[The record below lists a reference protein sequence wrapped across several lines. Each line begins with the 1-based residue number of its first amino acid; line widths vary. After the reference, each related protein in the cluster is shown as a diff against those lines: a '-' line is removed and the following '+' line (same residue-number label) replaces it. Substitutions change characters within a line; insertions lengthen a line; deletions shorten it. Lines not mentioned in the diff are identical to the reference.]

1 MTVIR
6 PNSISGITSITA
18 QGDTVN
24 FFKSDG
30 NSAGLQLNGVNFN
43 TTTGVST
50 FLSLVVTGNV
60 SIAGTLTYEDV
71 TNVDSIGIVTAR
83 SGVRIDAGGIV
94 VVGITTVA
102 AGTVAAPS
110 ISPTGDSDTGIFF
123 PSADTIAFGEGG
135 AEAARIN
142 SSGRLLVN
150 TSTARALGTYGVNQ
164 SLQIETPDGGN
175 WPGLNATWNRSSDGF
190 GPRINLAKSRSSAI
204 GGNTVVQN
212 GDELGGVYFY
222 GADGTDLESGGA
234 SIVAEVDGTPGAND
248 MPGRLVFA
256 TTADGASS
264 PTERMRIDSSGR
276 LAIGTTSPQS
286 KFVVSNGGADGLEF
300 TTNSDQA
307 IVSYN
312 RSTSAY
318 APIGL
323 QGSQIVFSAP
333 TERAR
338 IDASGTNSDKRTGLL
353 VLGRTRGTAIGSNT
367 AVVQDDAVGMIEF
380 KGNDGT
386 NFVTAAT
393 IKAQVDGAISTDDMP
408 GRLVFSTTADGAS
421 SPTERMR
428 IDSSGR
434 LLVGTSSA
442 RSWSGVTSQIQLEG
456 TDYNGGSIS
465 QTLNSNNTVGALLAL
480 NKSRGTSNGS
490 QAVVQS
496 GDQIGSIYF
505 NGADGNVLR
514 QAARIEAIVDG
525 TPGVDDMPGRL
536 VFSTTADGASSPT
549 ERMRIDSSGRLA
561 IGTASPV
568 DALHVLS
575 SGGNTRIDTSTNAG
589 TASLLFDVP
598 ASNGLRASGHRARIS
613 CQHEGVGWDSSLVFY
628 AGNTSTTPSEA
639 MRIDASRRL
648 LVGTSTGD
656 SNTRLHVSASEN
668 TSDPMATDASIT
680 IANTVNAGNNEA
692 AALKFNLGNTNTA
705 SISAH
710 YDAFSAGVNSS
721 LRFYTQFQSAF
732 NAPTERMRIDNLGYI
747 FSVPTYNNS
756 TATASNMGVLSSGIF
771 YRSTSSI
778 KYKTEV
784 EDIDYAYSNALLKC
798 RPVWYRSTCKADPAK
813 HGYWGF
819 IAEEVAKIDP
829 RLVHW
834 KTVEIT
840 YDDKGATVETPLE
853 APEPEGVQY
862 DRFVPH
868 LLNLIKRQGEA
879 ITDLQAEVAALK
891 AK

>member
-276 LAIGTTSPQS
+276 LAIGTATPSALLNIAS
-286 KFVVSNGGADGLEF
+286 TGNGHRVLIDDTTNDNTLGVYSDATNIRHVVLNNARGAYKAYAIQSNGITFNATNGSASATIDTSGRLLIGTSSARNLGGIGACQFTLEGTGYNSSSVAFVNNENSVQPPYLILGKSRGGSVGSSTIVQSGDSIGQIVFAGADG
-300 TTNSDQA
+300 TDIDS
-307 IVSYN
+307 
-312 RSTSAY
+312 
-318 APIGL
+318 
-323 QGSQIVFSAP
+323 
-333 TERAR
+333 RAAE
-338 IDASGTNSDKRTGLL
+338 ILC
-353 VLGRTRGTAIGSNT
+353 
-367 AVVQDDAVGMIEF
+367 AV
-380 KGNDGT
+380 DGT
-386 NFVTAAT
+386 P
-393 IKAQVDGAISTDDMP
+393 GANDMP
-408 GRLVFSTTADGAS
+408 GRLVFSTTADGA
-421 SPTERMR
+421 
-428 IDSSGR
+428 
-434 LLVGTSSA
+434 
-442 RSWSGVTSQIQLEG
+442 
-456 TDYNGGSIS
+456 N
-465 QTLNSNNTVGALLAL
+465 
-480 NKSRGTSNGS
+480 
-490 QAVVQS
+490 
-496 GDQIGSIYF
+496 
-505 NGADGNVLR
+505 
-514 QAARIEAIVDG
+514 
-525 TPGVDDMPGRL
+525 
-536 VFSTTADGASSPT
+536 SPT

>member
-1 MTVIR
+1 
-6 PNSISGITSITA
+6 
-18 QGDTVN
+18 
-24 FFKSDG
+24 
-30 NSAGLQLNGVNFN
+30 
-43 TTTGVST
+43 
-50 FLSLVVTGNV
+50 
-60 SIAGTLTYEDV
+60 
-71 TNVDSIGIVTAR
+71 
-83 SGVRIDAGGIV
+83 
-94 VVGITTVA
+94 
-102 AGTVAAPS
+102 
-110 ISPTGDSDTGIFF
+110 
-123 PSADTIAFGEGG
+123 
-135 AEAARIN
+135 
-142 SSGRLLVN
+142 
-150 TSTARALGTYGVNQ
+150 
-164 SLQIETPDGGN
+164 
-175 WPGLNATWNRSSDGF
+175 
-190 GPRINLAKSRSSAI
+190 
-204 GGNTVVQN
+204 VQN

-264 PTERMRIDSSGR
+264 PTERMRIDSSGNVGIGAASPGAKLDVVGNAR
-276 LAIGTTSPQS
+276 VRGSATPTLTFNDGAIENTLSITSS
-286 KFVVSNGGADGLEF
+286 AFVLSVPSANPITF
-300 TTNSDQA
+300 NTTN
-307 IVSYN
+307 
-312 RSTSAY
+312 
-318 APIGL
+318 
-323 QGSQIVFSAP
+323 
-333 TERAR
+333 TERA
-338 IDASGTNSDKRTGLL
+338 
-353 VLGRTRGTAIGSNT
+353 
-367 AVVQDDAVGMIEF
+367 
-380 KGNDGT
+380 
-386 NFVTAAT
+386 
-393 IKAQVDGAISTDDMP
+393 
-408 GRLVFSTTADGAS
+408 
-421 SPTERMR
+421 R

-840 YDDKGATVETPLE
+840 YDDKGATVETPLGS
-853 APEPEGVQY
+853 AGARRCPIRPLRTSPAEP
-862 DRFVPH
+862 D
-868 LLNLIKRQGEA
+868 
-879 ITDLQAEVAALK
+879 QASR
-891 AK
+891 

>member
-276 LAIGTTSPQS
+276 LAIGTATPSALLNIAS
-286 KFVVSNGGADGLEF
+286 TGNGHRVLIDDTTNDNTLGVYSDATNIRHVVLNNARGAYKAYAIQSNGITFNATNGSASATIDTSGRLLIGTSSARNLGGIGACQFTLEGTGYNSSSVAFVNNENSVQPPYLILGKSRGGSVGSSTIVQSGDSIGQIVFAGADG
-300 TTNSDQA
+300 TDIDS
-307 IVSYN
+307 
-312 RSTSAY
+312 
-318 APIGL
+318 
-323 QGSQIVFSAP
+323 
-333 TERAR
+333 RAAE
-338 IDASGTNSDKRTGLL
+338 ILC
-353 VLGRTRGTAIGSNT
+353 
-367 AVVQDDAVGMIEF
+367 AV
-380 KGNDGT
+380 DGT
-386 NFVTAAT
+386 P
-393 IKAQVDGAISTDDMP
+393 GANDMP

-421 SPTERMR
+421 T
-428 IDSSGR
+428 
-434 LLVGTSSA
+434 
-442 RSWSGVTSQIQLEG
+442 
-456 TDYNGGSIS
+456 
-465 QTLNSNNTVGALLAL
+465 
-480 NKSRGTSNGS
+480 
-490 QAVVQS
+490 
-496 GDQIGSIYF
+496 
-505 NGADGNVLR
+505 
-514 QAARIEAIVDG
+514 
-525 TPGVDDMPGRL
+525 
-536 VFSTTADGASSPT
+536 PT